1 MFRRLKYYLC
11 RDGEYI
17 EVDKSFLYHFSQELD
32 LVPCNSDFSGGSK
45 YLVDSDGVIIF
56 KIMEVL
62 S

>member
-1 MFRRLKYYLC
+1 MSRRLKYYIN
-11 RDGEYI
+11 RDDEYI
-17 EVDKSFLYHFSQELD
+17 EVDKSYVYHFVKALD

-45 YLVDSDGVIIF
+45 YFVDSDGVIMF